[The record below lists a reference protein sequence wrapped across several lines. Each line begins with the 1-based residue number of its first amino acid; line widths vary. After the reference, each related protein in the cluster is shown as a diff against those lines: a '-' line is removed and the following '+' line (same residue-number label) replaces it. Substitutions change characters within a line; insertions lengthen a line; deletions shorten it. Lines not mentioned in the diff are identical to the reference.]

1 MITLLVALLFVVG
14 AIYKWVDAQGRV
26 HYSDTPPPGR
36 EDEVVTTS
44 PGPSDE
50 QQAEARQRSQEAGAE
65 LAVQV
70 CADAQVQRMT
80 LDLQTPVYRRASG
93 GVRVFPA
100 DLERPAEKLR
110 LDDVIARNCSDDPS
124 AKAA

>member
-50 QQAEARQRSQEAGAE
+50 QQAEARQRSQEAGA
-65 LAVQV
+65 AGW
-70 CADAQVQRMT
+70 MT
-80 LDLQTPVYRRASG
+80 PATLHRSRRWMSTG
-93 GVRVFPA
+93 PA
-100 DLERPAEKLR
+100 
-110 LDDVIARNCSDDPS
+110 ARHWWRG
-124 AKAA
+124 